1 MTTSTLTLVPPVRGV
16 PYDKN
21 RPETR
26 GPWLEQRRGGI
37 TATEIRD
44 WGNGAKRREII
55 TNKVTGVFED
65 LSHLPYV
72 NHGNLR
78 EPVIAGWI
86 KENFGI
92 DPCDY
97 VYSHGANP
105 RLLASPDGVT
115 LDPFTGALVIGH
127 AAALSEI
134 KTSKYDLTP
143 GTLDEHRML
152 IDIAVGSK
160 FDLSNY
166 YLQMQWQMFVM
177 QAGMTLFVWE
187 QHNDIVDP
195 ATGTFTPKGVPQYA
209 WIPRKEAVIQRLVN
223 ERAPQALAA
232 IDAARGNQGIPPVAD
247 VPAED
252 AIHVTDVLDARDAE
266 AVQTKKKKT
275 AWDSLSAKYL
285 ADDSPD
291 VDKLDAGD
299 GWITVSTSGGN
310 PREETY
316 VDYEAM
322 ERRAPAAVAKYR
334 ELEKKYTKTRTVAT
348 ATTRKMTITRKKA

>member
-1 MTTSTLTLVPPVRGV
+1 MTTTMTLVPPVRGV
-16 PYDKN
+16 EYDKN

-55 TNKVTGVFED
+55 TNKVTGNFED
-65 LSHLPYV
+65 LSTLPYV

-78 EPVIAGWI
+78 EPVIAAWI
-86 KENFGI
+86 DDNFGI
-92 DPCDY
+92 KPCDY

-115 LDPFTGALVIGH
+115 LDPFTGELVIGPN
-127 AAALSEI
+127 AVLSEI
-134 KTSKYDLTP
+134 KTSKHDLTP
-143 GTLDEHRML
+143 GTLDGDRVL
-152 IDIAVGSK
+152 IEIEVGSK

-209 WIPRKEAVIQRLVN
+209 WIPRNEAVIERLAYD
-223 ERAPQALAA
+223 RAPRALAD
-232 IDAARGNQGIPPVAD
+232 IDAARGAQGLPPIAD
-247 VPAED
+247 VPAEH
-252 AIHVTDVLDARDAE
+252 AILVTDLLDARDAE
-266 AVQTKKKKT
+266 AIQVKKKKA
-275 AWDSLSAKYL
+275 AWDALSAKYL
-285 ADDSPD
+285 SDDAPD

-299 GWITVSTSGGN
+299 GVITVSTSGGN
-310 PREETY
+310 PKEETY
-316 VDYEAM
+316 IDYEAM

-334 ELEKKYTKTRTVAT
+334 ELEKKYTKTRTVET
-348 ATTRKMTITRKKA
+348 PTTRKMTITRKKA